1 MKTFDVPDWV
11 IAPFCKLGVFEDDYH
26 LYGAC
31 RALGFVRMA
40 AAALEKMGNSEEE
53 TDPQKVAEYHA
64 YAGISAARTAIDAA
78 ASWLKMVLKLNFP
91 SGNRVDLSKKEFRSE
106 VANAQAEI
114 GEYLQTLGC
123 LGKEINDHRQRAQHR
138 EGLAIVRH
146 LESEVSGHRGGWYL
160 APEGVSHDPQGQL
173 HLVELL
179 NCWAKVIEINLR
191 EIHERVKG

>member
-78 ASWLKMVLKLNFP
+78 ASWLNMVLKLNFP
-91 SGNRVDLSKKEFRSE
+91 SGNQVDLSKKR
-106 VANAQAEI
+106 VPKR
-114 GEYLQTLGC
+114 G
-123 LGKEINDHRQRAQHR
+123 R
-138 EGLAIVRH
+138 ESPSRNRGIPSSFGLPR
-146 LESEVSGHRGGWYL
+146 
-160 APEGVSHDPQGQL
+160 
-173 HLVELL
+173 
-179 NCWAKVIEINLR
+179 
-191 EIHERVKG
+191 KGD